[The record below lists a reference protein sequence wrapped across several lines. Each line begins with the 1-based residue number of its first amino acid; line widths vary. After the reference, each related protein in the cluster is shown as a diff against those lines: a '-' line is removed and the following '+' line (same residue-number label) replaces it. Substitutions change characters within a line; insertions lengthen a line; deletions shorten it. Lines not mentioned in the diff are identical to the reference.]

1 MTKSNTIRVQP
12 AARRALDRADALYQF
27 GICLGLAA
35 MAGFVGTAGA
45 YMAHTGL

>member
-1 MTKSNTIRVQP
+1 MTKSDKIRIQP

-27 GICLGLAA
+27 GICLGLAI

-45 YMAHTGL
+45 FMVHTGL